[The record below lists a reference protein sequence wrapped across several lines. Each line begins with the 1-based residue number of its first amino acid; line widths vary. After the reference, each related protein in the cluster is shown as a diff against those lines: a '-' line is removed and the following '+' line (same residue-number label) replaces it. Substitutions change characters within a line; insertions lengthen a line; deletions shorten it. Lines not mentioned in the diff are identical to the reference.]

1 VMEPQ
6 HPGMPPRL
14 LLMATQNISKG
25 SELLL

>member
-1 VMEPQ
+1 VLDSQ
-6 HPGMPPRL
+6 HQGMPPRM